1 MGQDNQT
8 KKKETTVAATFVEES
23 SSRSGMA
30 SAKPLSSVE
39 ETPSQ
44 SGMAPAKPLSS
55 DEDLL
60 KSEISELK
68 VRKIKGSK
76 NIVSGICN
84 ILATFNN
91 TKVAFADP
99 VGNVISWSCA
109 GKCGFKGSRK
119 STAFAAQVVTQDAGR
134 TAMSHGFK
142 EVYVKVSGPGAGRE
156 PAMRALQAL
165 GFDVTGILECTP
177 QPHNGCRKK
186 KRRRV

>member
-8 KKKETTVAATFVEES
+8 KKKETTVTGTFADEGP
-23 SSRSGMA
+23 SRGR
-30 SAKPLSSVE
+30 
-39 ETPSQ
+39 
-44 SGMAPAKPLSS
+44 MAPAKPLSAVGELPPQSGPAVS

-68 VRKIKGSK
+68 VRKAKGSK
-76 NIVSGICN
+76 NIIAGICN

-91 TKVAFADP
+91 TKINFADP
-99 VGNVISWSCA
+99 AGNTISWSNA

-119 STAFAAQVVTQDAGR
+119 STAYAAQIVTQDAGK
-134 TAMSHGFK
+134 TAMSHGLK
-142 EVYVKVSGPGAGRE
+142 SVYVKVSGPGLGRE
-156 PAMRALQAL
+156 AAIRALQAL

-177 QPHNGCRKK
+177 MPHNGCRKK